1 MAGTLVVHVSD
12 PQDRPVRGL
21 QIGLKSGGGTATTLD
36 DGSARIP
43 LAQGTNEHSFV
54 SVQIV
59 SSPRGA
65 DSVILSPYDFRV
77 EVPSFENKPENYVSV
92 TVVQRSDRTALAGG
106 QSHRRDREAGQQGQH
121 AAVDGTGCG
130 AGRLQ
135 GEPGSGCQT
144 LWLQRGRSGEGD
156 TELEAGSQRS
166 SPIGATG
173 FV

>member
-12 PQDRPVRGL
+12 PRDRPVRGL

-77 EVPSFENKPENYVSV
+77 EVPSFENKPENYVLV
-92 TVVQRSDRTALAGG
+92 IAVQRSDRTALA
-106 QSHRRDREAGQQGQH
+106 
-121 AAVDGTGCG
+121 
-130 AGRLQ
+130 
-135 GEPGSGCQT
+135 
-144 LWLQRGRSGEGD
+144 RGKVIAEI
-156 TELEAGSQRS
+156 AN
-166 SPIGATG
+166 
-173 FV
+173 